1 MTRDKEQKKK
11 KQHEKG
17 NKQGKKDEVPDGIA
31 MRDWMSAKRCACS
44 SPSSKESHAFGNDE
58 DEDIRAPAAAC
69 NKIEPT

>member
-44 SPSSKESHAFGNDE
+44 SPSKESHAFGNDE